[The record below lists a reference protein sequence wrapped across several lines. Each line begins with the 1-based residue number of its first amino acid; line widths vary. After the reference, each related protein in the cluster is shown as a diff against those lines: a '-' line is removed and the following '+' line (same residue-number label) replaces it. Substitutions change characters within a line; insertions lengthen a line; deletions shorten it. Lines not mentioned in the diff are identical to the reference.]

1 MVRWL
6 VAPGRRRAVR
16 CANDGPA
23 ACQIQSR
30 AARMAAACA
39 AARRAPI
46 LIVALIVASCG
57 GNAVGPSAVQSTQEI
72 SPAVK
77 AYLDELVNV
86 MQANSVKRDAIDW
99 SSFRAQVVQSARNA
113 QSIPETYDAIT
124 LALQLLGDR
133 HSTYFFPG
141 GGRIANPLSRG
152 CNAGGP
158 FTPPIP
164 PVPTTVGYVRVP
176 STLAGGGESFAA
188 GRLFAETL
196 QNEIRKVDRPGL
208 AGWIVDLRGNSGG
221 SQWPMIAGVSPVL
234 GDGVVGYALDPNSSW
249 EEAWDFRGGA
259 FYLPGYPE
267 FRYID
272 APYRLINDHPK
283 VAVLTDRTVASAGE
297 AVVITFRA
305 RRLTRS
311 FGTSTCGLTTGNE
324 EYRLRDGAILA
335 LAVSVMADR
344 TRTIYHD
351 SIQPDEPVSDS
362 EQAIQ
367 RAIAWL
373 QALGTS

>member
-1 MVRWL
+1 
-6 VAPGRRRAVR
+6 
-16 CANDGPA
+16 
-23 ACQIQSR
+23 
-30 AARMAAACA
+30 MAATCA
-39 AARRAPI
+39 TARRVPI
-46 LIVALIVASCG
+46 LIVALILGSCG
-57 GNAVGPSAVQSTQEI
+57 GNAVGPTAIQSTAEI
-72 SPAVK
+72 SPAAK

-86 MQANSVKRDAIDW
+86 MQANSVNRKAIDW
-99 SSFRAQVVQSARNA
+99 SSFRAQVLQAARSA

-133 HSTYFFPG
+133 HSTYYFPRG
-141 GGRIANPLSRG
+141 GGRIMNPLSRG

-158 FTPPIP
+158 FVPSIPTLPP
-164 PVPTTVGYVRVP
+164 TLGYVRVP

-208 AGWIVDLRGNSGG
+208 VGWLVDLRGNSGG
-221 SQWPMIAGVSPVL
+221 SQWPMIAGISPVL
-234 GDGVVGYALDPNSSW
+234 GEGIVGYALDPNSSW

-272 APYRLINDHPK
+272 APYRLIADHPN
-283 VAVLTDRTVASAGE
+283 VAVLSDRTVASAGE
-297 AVVITFRA
+297 AVVISFRA

-311 FGTSTCGLTTGNE
+311 FGTPSCGLTTGNE
-324 EYRLRDGAILA
+324 DYNLSDGAILA

-344 TRTIYHD
+344 TRTPYRD
-351 SIQPDEPVSDS
+351 SIQPDETVTDPR
-362 EQAIQ
+362 QALE

-373 QALGTS
+373 ESSATS